1 MLRLGFERTLFNPN
15 ALKTTQ
21 NIYQMLSNIEINPQ
35 ERFIKKLALTKS
47 LTLKAY

>member
-21 NIYQMLSNIEINPQ
+21 NIYQMLSNI
-35 ERFIKKLALTKS
+35 KKLALTKS